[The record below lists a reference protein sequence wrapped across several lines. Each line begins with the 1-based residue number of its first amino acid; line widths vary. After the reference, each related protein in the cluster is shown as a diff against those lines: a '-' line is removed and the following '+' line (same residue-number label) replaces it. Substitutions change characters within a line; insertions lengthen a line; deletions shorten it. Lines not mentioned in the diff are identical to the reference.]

1 MPTETFKALHV
12 IARFNIGGTAR
23 YLANLLPD
31 LNSQNLDSKLAVGR
45 VQEGEIEDS
54 SLANLDSVRIES
66 LGRRINLVADMRSYV
81 SLRRIVKDYKPDVIH
96 SHTFKAGMLC
106 RLMYFNIPK
115 VHTFH
120 GHLLT
125 DPEFSRFQKKAILVI
140 EKILAL
146 FTRKLIVTGQQ
157 VAKDLLAEG
166 VGRTN
171 QYVSIPGQIQVV
183 SALPRAIARKNLGLA
198 TEFTILWAA
207 RVAAVKNPKLLVE
220 VAWMMPECT
229 FIMAGDGIE
238 MESIVSTAPENLRIL
253 GFVDVRGIL
262 SAADV
267 FLSTSLNE
275 GISYSILEAQSVG
288 LPVVAVRAGA
298 LSELIS
304 DGVNGYLVA
313 SNPIE
318 IVEKI
323 RNIQTNPQLHRS
335 MKVKAKEGVMPELE
349 SYSFTQSHL
358 DVYREIL
365 GKINEIGKDRKDLE
379 S

>member
-1 MPTETFKALHV
+1 MPTETPRVLHV

-23 YLANLLPD
+23 YLANLLPK
-31 LNSQNLDSKLAVGR
+31 LESQGLDVRLAVGR

-54 SLANLDSVRIES
+54 SLANLKIVRIES
-66 LGRRINLVADMRSYV
+66 LGRRINLEADIKSYV
-81 SLRRIVKDYKPDVIH
+81 RLRRIIKDYKPDVIH
-96 SHTFKAGMLC
+96 SHTFKAGLLC
-106 RLMYFNIPK
+106 RIMYLGIPK

-125 DPEFSRFQKKAILVI
+125 DPEFSRFQIKTVLVI
-140 EKILAL
+140 EKLLAVL
-146 FTRKLIVTGQQ
+146 TKKLLVTGRQ
-157 VAKDLLAEG
+157 VAADLLAAG
-166 VGRTN
+166 VGRAN
-171 QYVSIPGQIQVV
+171 QFASIPGQIQFF
-183 SALPRAIARKNLGLA
+183 SPLPRDIARKNLGLA
-198 TEFTILWAA
+198 AEFTILWSA
-207 RVAAVKNPKLLVE
+207 RVAPVKNPKLLVE
-220 VAWMMPECT
+220 VAQMMPECT
-229 FIMAGDGIE
+229 FIMAGDGVE
-238 MESIVSTAPENLRIL
+238 LESIISTAPQNLRIL
-253 GFVDVRGIL
+253 GFVDVREIL

-275 GISYSILEAQSVG
+275 GVPYSILEAQSVG

-304 DGVNGYLVA
+304 DGANGYLVA

-323 RNIQTNPQLHRS
+323 RDIQTNPQLLHS

-349 SYSFTQSHL
+349 SNSFAQSHL

-365 GKINEIGKDRKDLE
+365 EKINEIGRHRKDLK